1 MTMSAENEDRKPP
14 PRETSPMLALT
25 GTERPL
31 PPGNHAAFAA
41 RAAVNPDERLRG
53 ARAPETAVSL
63 GDFSLNGVMYYGA
76 KMMVAP
82 KTFVGK
88 DQELTGFHFQR
99 MRYTRPMRVPDKD
112 AQPVFAAD
120 GKKRKATDRVRTEC
134 WSFVGG
140 APVQTADAGLRLK
153 AYLVKEGFYTPENRA
168 VLALLDT
175 HCEGFFS
182 YEKTREVAKTRE
194 AEKARETTRDDVMRG
209 PIAGPAAKQPRLGS
223 GPAENPYGGYAAD
236 RMFKQPLIHWRY
248 ALCMA
253 GPNRKDGCIVG
264 TEYVFALLGPASPM
278 ARLRVPLPDVRETF
292 SRYLSLEDAMNRV
305 MFALQREVS
314 YERLVWAD
322 ALLAE
327 AGLTAEDQGRELA
340 GFFSNAELG
349 RLMAQGVFLGN
360 HDLGWPAP
368 PAGGTRPAL
377 SRARAGNL
385 PGIRTRNL
393 AHPPPETVT
402 AVGGVSAFGAVLP
415 DSSEEEGLALD
426 LPVAATA
433 EGLAPPLR
441 VVAPPPPG
449 EVPTAPQL
457 GPAPR
462 ASLWDRLRWGGRS
475 GAAA

>member
-1 MTMSAENEDRKPP
+1 
-14 PRETSPMLALT
+14 MLALT

-182 YEKTREVAKTRE
+182 YEKTREAAKTRE

-223 GPAENPYGGYAAD
+223 GPAANPYGGFAAD

-292 SRYLSLEDAMNRV
+292 SRYLSLEVAMNRV

-360 HDLGWPAP
+360 HDLGWPDP

-377 SRARAGNL
+377 YRARN
-385 PGIRTRNL
+385 

-415 DSSEEEGLALD
+415 DSSEGEGLALD
-426 LPVAATA
+426 LPVPRPRVVAAAAEGLVPPPLPGAVAGSLMLGNPLEGTA
-433 EGLAPPLR
+433 EGDPATDQLEGLN
-441 VVAPPPPG
+441 
-449 EVPTAPQL
+449 TAPAWL
-457 GPAPR
+457 PR
-462 ASLWDRLRWGGRS
+462 RCW
-475 GAAA
+475 